1 MSESAS
7 SGVDPETHMITPPVP
22 GPTAPSEPVLSAA
35 SLVTIATAILSMVTA
50 FVIPVPD
57 DKQAAILGAIAVL
70 APVILGLIARARAWA
85 PQTVRQTVKAEVTK
99 ALREYRQQPPTGGTW

>member
-7 SGVDPETHMITPPVP
+7 SGVDPETHMVTPPVP
-22 GPTAPSEPVLSAA
+22 GPGASPEPVLSTA
-35 SLVTIATAILSMVTA
+35 SIVTVATAILAAVVA
-50 FVIPVPD
+50 FGLPVD
-57 DKQAAILGAIAVL
+57 ADQQAKLLGAIAVL

-99 ALREYRQQPPTGGTW
+99 ALREQAGGRFL